1 MTYLKKYGLI
11 LLYTIISILLSLLL
25 ITLIYN
31 YNLINQNTYKILKII
46 LFLLSIFIN
55 SFLLGKKTQNKGY
68 LEGIKYSLIIII
80 ILILLTFIFS
90 LKFKLS
96 LILYYLI
103 IISTSTL
110 GSMIDISNN
119 TNKKRP

>member
-110 GSMIDISNN
+110 GSMIGISNN